1 MAMFGV
7 RIVVGLLKTN
17 KGVRG
22 MNYMGGNNEMNE
34 IEEMMSHQTGDL
46 IDVFYDKLWN
56 LHESAALTAS
66 ADKVA
71 VAILNAI
78 DNALG
83 R

>member
-1 MAMFGV
+1 MEKS
-7 RIVVGLLKTN
+7 ISKQ
-17 KGVRG
+17 RG
-22 MNYMGGNNEMNE
+22 EGMRYMGGNNEMNE

-56 LHESAALTAS
+56 LHENASLSSAG
-66 ADKVA
+66 DKVA